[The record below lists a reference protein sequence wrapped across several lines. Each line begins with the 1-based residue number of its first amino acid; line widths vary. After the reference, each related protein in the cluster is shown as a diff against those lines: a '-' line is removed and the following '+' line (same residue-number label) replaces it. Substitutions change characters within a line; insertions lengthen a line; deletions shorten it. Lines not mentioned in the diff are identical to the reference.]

1 MSDEDFDAA
10 RFVERAAALNRI
22 ELSSD
27 RRPGV
32 VQNFENFRALH
43 GRVRDDGAPNPQ
55 DPLGLFRP

>member
-10 RFVERAAALNRI
+10 RFVELAAALNRI

-27 RRPGV
+27 QRAGV
-32 VQNFENFRALH
+32 IMNFENFRALH
-43 GRVRDDGAPNPQ
+43 DRVGGDDAPNPP